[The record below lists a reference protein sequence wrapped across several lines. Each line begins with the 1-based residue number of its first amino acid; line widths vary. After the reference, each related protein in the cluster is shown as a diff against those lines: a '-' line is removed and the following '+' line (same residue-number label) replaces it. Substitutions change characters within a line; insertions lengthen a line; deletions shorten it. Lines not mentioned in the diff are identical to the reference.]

1 VTESAWPRVARA
13 VAAGALCA
21 FGAAACRG
29 NPDAA
34 KGPFGDKVA
43 EDVPKIEKAT
53 GLKFKTP
60 PHLEL
65 RSRQQVREFLLQTV
79 NEPQVEKALD
89 EDAMA
94 YKLLGMVPDTLH
106 LRDLYVRLLTEQI
119 IGYYD
124 PKTKV
129 LYVVKGAPEEYVGE
143 TILHEL
149 VHALQDQYANLDSLE
164 HIQGDD
170 DREAAIAATI
180 EGEATFWQIY
190 LTMGWQG
197 DVPAHLPGGWDQI
210 RAQIARAKTTQPV
223 LGSAPFVIQE
233 SLLFP
238 YINGADFVKRFAT
251 RHPHVSPLTALPQS
265 TEQVIHD
272 GAYFGAK
279 PDLPSTITLPPVASE
294 IAQNDMGEFGTRLF
308 FFQHLGASASL
319 SPDSVRSAAQ
329 PPSVRAAAGWDG
341 DRYALVKTSSGN
353 ALAWVTVWDS
363 PVDAAEFTSTLDDVM
378 MQWRNVKPVISGT
391 DRKYDDGTRTVQIS
405 SRTVAGRAVVLY
417 VDVPSGTSTNILDL
431 SKVQVVAR

>member
-1 VTESAWPRVARA
+1 VTVSAWPRLTRA
-13 VAAGALCA
+13 AAAGALCA
-21 FGAAACRG
+21 LGAAACRG
-29 NPDAA
+29 RSTAQ
-34 KGPFGDKVA
+34 GPYGDKVA
-43 EDVPKIEKAT
+43 DDVPRIEEAT

-79 NEPQVEKALD
+79 NEPQVQKAID
-89 EDAMA
+89 EDAVA
-94 YKLLGMVPDTLH
+94 YKLLGMIPDTLH

-124 PKTKV
+124 PRTKV

-170 DREAAIAATI
+170 DREAAITATI
-180 EGEATFWQIY
+180 EGDATFWQIY
-190 LTMGWQG
+190 LSMGWKG
-197 DVPAHLPGGWDQI
+197 NVPAHLPGGWDQI
-210 RAQIARAKTTQPV
+210 RAAMANAKTTQPV
-223 LGSAPFVIQE
+223 LGSAPFAIQE
-233 SLLFP
+233 TLLFP
-238 YINGADFVKRFAT
+238 YINGADFAKRFAA

-265 TEQVIHD
+265 SEQVIHD
-272 GAYFGAK
+272 AAYFGAK
-279 PDLPSTITLPPVASE
+279 PDVPSTITLPAIPGEV
-294 IAQNDMGEFGTRLF
+294 AQNDMGEFGTRLF

-319 SPDSVRSAAQ
+319 APDSVRAAAQ
-329 PPSVRAAAGWDG
+329 APSVRAAAGWDA
-341 DRYALVKTSSGN
+341 DRYALVKTPSGN

-378 MQWRNVKPVISGT
+378 MQWRNVKPQINGT
-391 DRKYDDGTRTVQIS
+391 VRRYDDGTRTVQVS
-405 SRTVAGRAVVLY
+405 SRDIAGRAVVLY
-417 VDVPSGTSTNILDL
+417 VDVPSGTSTDILDL